1 MNKKKFN
8 IVVAV
13 LIVLLILSFLVT
25 LCWGTYKV
33 SPGEVL
39 NTLLGNGTKLQNTA
53 ILSIRLPRMLV
64 GMFVAIA
71 LSSAGC
77 ILQTVTKND
86 LADTGIIGIN
96 AGAAVAA
103 VLFITYSTGAYYSQL
118 GALSIF
124 VLPFMAIVGA
134 SITAFIIYMMSSRK
148 GIKPKR
154 LLLIGIGLN
163 AGLNAFITFFTFRG
177 GVGDY
182 NRVLVWTSGSLWGSG
197 WSYAKVIIP
206 IVAIMFILVLL
217 NHKKLDVLNLSD
229 ELAISLGLNL
239 GDDVAIGLGEN
250 PEKIRFI
257 TLMVMIP
264 MCAAAV
270 AVGKNIAFVGLIIPQ
285 IVRKLLGEDYRRNI
299 PCSFLLGAVLLIF
312 SDIAA
317 RMLFDPYETPIGVFT
332 ALIGVPFFI
341 SIARKERG

>member
-1 MNKKKFN
+1 MKKNKFK
-8 IVVAV
+8 IALVILTA
-13 LIVLLILSFLVT
+13 LLIISFGVT

-33 SPGEVL
+33 SPLEVI
-39 NTLLGNGTKLQNTA
+39 NTFLGNGTKLQNTA

-71 LSSAGC
+71 LSTAGA
-77 ILQTVTKND
+77 ILQTITKND

-103 VLFITYSTGAYYSQL
+103 VLFITYSTGTYYSDL
-118 GALSIF
+118 GQLSIF

-134 SITAFIIYMMSSRK
+134 GVTSFIIYMMSSRG
-148 GIKPKR
+148 GIRPKR

-206 IVAIMFILVLL
+206 IVLLMFIWVLL

-229 ELAISLGLNL
+229 ELAISLGLNIEKERKKFL
-239 GDDVAIGLGEN
+239 SFAVVLAGTATAFAGNIGFL
-250 PEKIRFI
+250 
-257 TLMVMIP
+257 
-264 MCAAAV
+264 
-270 AVGKNIAFVGLIIPQ
+270 GLIAPHIAKKLVGPYHKNFIVVSAMISVIIMLVADAVSRNLFSPIEIPVG
-285 IVRKLLGEDYRRNI
+285 ITV
-299 PCSFLLGAVLLIF
+299 SIF
-312 SDIAA
+312 
-317 RMLFDPYETPIGVFT
+317 
-332 ALIGVPFFI
+332 GVPYFI
-341 SIARKERG
+341 YLMMKEK

>member
-8 IVVAV
+8 IVIAV
-13 LIVLLILSFLVT
+13 LTVLLVISFLVT
-25 LCWGTYKV
+25 LCWGTYKI
-33 SPGEVL
+33 SPLEVI

-53 ILSIRLPRMLV
+53 ILTIRLPRMLV
-64 GMFVAIA
+64 GVFVAIA
-71 LSSAGC
+71 LSTAGA

-103 VLFITYSTGAYYSQL
+103 IMFITYSTGAYYSEL
-118 GALSIF
+118 GQLSIF

-197 WSYAKVIIP
+197 WSYAKVI
-206 IVAIMFILVLL
+206 
-217 NHKKLDVLNLSD
+217 LS
-229 ELAISLGLNL
+229 
-239 GDDVAIGLGEN
+239 
-250 PEKIRFI
+250 
-257 TLMVMIP
+257 
-264 MCAAAV
+264 
-270 AVGKNIAFVGLIIPQ
+270 LIHI
-285 IVRKLLGEDYRRNI
+285 
-299 PCSFLLGAVLLIF
+299 
-312 SDIAA
+312 
-317 RMLFDPYETPIGVFT
+317 
-332 ALIGVPFFI
+332 
-341 SIARKERG
+341 

>member
-1 MNKKKFN
+1 MKKNKFK
-8 IVVAV
+8 IV
-13 LIVLLILSFLVT
+13 LIILIALLIISFGVT

-33 SPGEVL
+33 SPLEVI

-71 LSSAGC
+71 LSTAGA
-77 ILQTVTKND
+77 ILQTITKND

-103 VLFITYSTGAYYSQL
+103 VLFITYSTGTYYSDL
-118 GALSIF
+118 GQLSIF

-134 SITAFIIYMMSSRK
+134 GVTSFIIYMMSSRG
-148 GIKPKR
+148 GIRPKR

-206 IVAIMFILVLL
+206 IVLLMFIWVLL
-217 NHKKLDVLNLSD
+217 NQKKLDVLNLSD
-229 ELAISLGLNL
+229 ELAISLGLNIEKERKKFL
-239 GDDVAIGLGEN
+239 SFAVILAGTATAFAGNIGFL
-250 PEKIRFI
+250 
-257 TLMVMIP
+257 
-264 MCAAAV
+264 
-270 AVGKNIAFVGLIIPQ
+270 GLIAPHIAKKLVGPYHKKFISVSAMISIVIVLIADAVSRNLFSPIEIPVG
-285 IVRKLLGEDYRRNI
+285 ITV
-299 PCSFLLGAVLLIF
+299 SIF
-312 SDIAA
+312 
-317 RMLFDPYETPIGVFT
+317 
-332 ALIGVPFFI
+332 GVPYFI
-341 SIARKERG
+341 YLMMKEK